1 MMTARQNNYTLKY
14 SVIFLLEDQNK
25 DVLRFM
31 KDMYDLFSSRP
42 DSFEMIIIANGTGGF
57 IRNMLMG
64 DPVFAG
70 KIKAL
75 EMSNKASQA
84 VCLKSIL
91 NECKGEFFV
100 VSGSYQQLMPESYGK
115 LLDSVDDDTDIVS
128 PWRQHR
134 FDPSIYKMQSSVFNA
149 LVRWITGFN
158 MHDLS
163 CNVRI
168 FRREVL
174 ERTDLYGNM
183 YRFLPIFSAL
193 KGFKNREVKC
203 EHFKEHGEPRKARA
217 GFYHL
222 SIYLS
227 RIIDVFTLYFNTSFT
242 KKPLRFFSSIG
253 IVSIVIS
260 IVINCILFLQK
271 IFYGQNMAL
280 RPIFIL
286 AIFLLVVGVQSAGM
300 GLLGE
305 IIAFTHGR
313 RKKEYIIEKII

>member
-1 MMTARQNNYTLKY
+1 MTARQNNYTFKY
-14 SVIFLLEDQNK
+14 SVIFLLEDQNR
-25 DVLRFM
+25 DFLRFA

-57 IRNMLMG
+57 ARNMLKG

-100 VSGSYQQLMPESYGK
+100 VSGAYQQLIPESYEK

-149 LVRWITGFN
+149 IVRWIAGFN

-168 FRREVL
+168 FRREIL
-174 ERTDLYGNM
+174 EQIDLYGNM
-183 YRFLPIFSAL
+183 YRFLPVFSAL
-193 KGFKNREVKC
+193 KGFKNKEVKC
-203 EHFKEHGEPRKARA
+203 EHYKEHGEPRKARA
-217 GFYHL
+217 GLYHL

-227 RIIDVFTLYFNTSFT
+227 RIIDIFTLYFNTSFT

-253 IVSIVIS
+253 IVSIMIGVI
-260 IVINCILFLQK
+260 INFILFLQK
-271 IFYGQNMAL
+271 ILYGQNMAL
-280 RPIFIL
+280 RPMFIL
-286 AIFLLVVGVQSAGM
+286 AIFMLVVGVQSAGI

-313 RKKEYIIEKII
+313 HKKEYIIEKII

>member
-1 MMTARQNNYTLKY
+1 MLKY

-31 KDMYDLFSSRP
+31 KDMHELLSLRS
-42 DSFEMIIIANGTGGF
+42 DSFEIIVIANGTGGF
-57 IRNMLMG
+57 LKNMLTRN
-64 DPVFAG
+64 PVFAS
-70 KIKAL
+70 KIKAF
-75 EMSNKASQA
+75 EMSNKASHA
-84 VCLKSIL
+84 ICLKSIL
-91 NECKGEFFV
+91 NECNGEFFV
-100 VSGSYQQLMPESYGK
+100 VSGSYQQLTLESYEK
-115 LLDSVDDDTDIVS
+115 LLNSVDDDTDIVS

-134 FDPSIYKMQSSVFNA
+134 FDPFIYKMQSKIFNA
-149 LVRWITGFN
+149 LVGWITGFN

-168 FRREVL
+168 FRREIL
-174 ERTDLYGNM
+174 EQIDLYGNM

-193 KGFKNREVKC
+193 KGFKNKEVKC
-203 EHFKEHGEPRKARA
+203 EHFKEHGEPRNARA
-217 GFYHL
+217 GFYYL

-227 RIIDVFTLYFNTSFT
+227 RIIDIFTLYFNTSFT
-242 KKPLRFFSSIG
+242 KKPLRFFSFIG
-253 IVSIVIS
+253 VVSILAS

-313 RKKEYIIEKII
+313 HKKEYIIEKII